1 MDDEFITLARVLKTQ
16 GRRGEVA
23 VETHTD
29 VPDRFSEGMRLFAL
43 DESGARRPLKI
54 EELWPH
60 KGHLV
65 LKFEGID
72 SISDAETLVRSELQV
87 PWKERAAL
95 EPGWTYVSDLAGC
108 TVFDG
113 ERRIGTIESVQ
124 FGAGE
129 APLLIVRGEGQGG
142 QKAPYEIPFA
152 EAYLAGVDLGAK
164 QVWMNL
170 PEGMLEINAPLTDE
184 EKREQRKIE

>member
-1 MDDEFITLARVLKTQ
+1 MGDEYITLARVLKTQ

-23 VETHTD
+23 VELHSD
-29 VPDRFSEGMRLFAL
+29 VPDRFVEGMRLFAL
-43 DESGARRPLKI
+43 DEAGQRRQLQV

-72 SISDAETLVRSELQV
+72 SISDAETLLRCELQI
-87 PWKERAAL
+87 PQAERAEL
-95 EPGWTYVSDLAGC
+95 EPGWTYISDLTGC

-113 ERRIGTIESVQ
+113 DREIGTVEDVQ

-129 APLLIVRGEGQGG
+129 APLLIVRGKQS
-142 QKAPYEIPFA
+142 APYEIPFA
-152 EAYLAGVDLGAK
+152 DAYLVGVDLGAK
-164 QVWMNL
+164 QVRMRL
-170 PEGMLEINAPLTDE
+170 PEGMLEINAPLTAE
-184 EKREQRKIE
+184 EKREQKSQG